1 MEQET
6 IFTNFLTVDEAR
18 REGLTLL
25 DSTTLCL
32 VGANGPA
39 GYPLIKAMF
48 KAGQEEL
55 SHIWFSTNTS
65 SRRVALFLQDPKAT
79 VYVYDRDSFKGLLLS
94 GEIRVLQ
101 DHETR
106 SRFWFDGAE
115 RYYPLGVDDPDYTI
129 LRFDAKQANYYN
141 RLQNVEFEV

>member
-1 MEQET
+1 MERET
-6 IFTNFLTVDEAR
+6 ILTNVLTVDEAR

-25 DSTTLCL
+25 DNVSLCL

-48 KAGQEEL
+48 IAGREGL

-79 VYVYDRDSFKGLLLS
+79 VYVYDQAGFKGLLLA

-141 RLQNVEFEV
+141 RLQNVDFVI